1 MPCDTVLVLAALDM
15 LVPITADRERER
27 DAAIERE
34 RLARLAFE
42 ERETMWM
49 QREARLPDP
58 RLDALLAAVRDV
70 LDGGG
75 VVRSTALRD
84 ALAAFEETP

>member
-42 ERETMWM
+42 E
-49 QREARLPDP
+49 ARLPDP